1 MNVYSTITKESIM
14 SAFDPGVY
22 GTVFADLFKNVRL
35 MPLGP
40 SVGNSSAKTALEA
53 LDLEQAFAPH
63 HISDRTMAE
72 GCRSAVWLD
81 LHGARTR
88 SSTCAKPP
96 TPGVS
101 RRKISATV
109 FSNANGNC
117 CLIILFIMPSVRKG
131 AAFYCFM
138 DRIFSSH
145 ARIFSSRPRLVG
157 S

>member
-1 MNVYSTITKESIM
+1 M
-14 SAFDPGVY
+14 SAFDPAGY

-40 SVGNSSAKTALEA
+40 GVGNSSAKAALEA

-63 HISDRTMAE
+63 HISGRTLAE
-72 GCRSAVWLD
+72 ECRSAVWLD
-81 LHGARTR
+81 LHGTR
-88 SSTCAKPP
+88 PRLSTCAKPP
-96 TPGVS
+96 TSGVS
-101 RRKISATV
+101 RRKISASV

-117 CLIILFIMPSVRKG
+117 CLIILFIMLSVRKG
-131 AAFYCFM
+131 AVFYCFM
-138 DRIFSSH
+138 DRIFSSQ